1 MEQQVVLDHA
11 PPAVP
16 LLLYVAVAPIQ
27 SGEAPLTVPA
37 DTFGET
43 VNDLKELTP
52 LTVYVISV
60 VPALKAVTNPVAA
73 FTVATEVLVLDHVPP
88 AVPLLV

>member
-1 MEQQVVLDHA
+1 MSVVPAATAVTNPVVVFTVATDVLVDDHA

-37 DTFGET
+37 LTLGDT
-43 VNDLKELTP
+43 VNVAKTDTGDPHPL
-52 LTVYVISV
+52 LTV
-60 VPALKAVTNPVAA
+60 
-73 FTVATEVLVLDHVPP
+73 
-88 AVPLLV
+88 